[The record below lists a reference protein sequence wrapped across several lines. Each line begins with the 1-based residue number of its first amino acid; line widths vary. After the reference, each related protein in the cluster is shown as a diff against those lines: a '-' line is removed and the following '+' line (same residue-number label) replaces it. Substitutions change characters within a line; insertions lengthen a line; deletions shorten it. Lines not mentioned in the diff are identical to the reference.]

1 MGSTLRAASEMIMS
15 QVRTFIVGSVLA
27 VCACG
32 GGAAGPSS
40 PSPTP
45 APATAPASEAVTA
58 SYEYAVTGSPTDVV
72 RTTTP
77 GYLLMGGGTDV
88 DDAMR
93 WLIAHAGGGDIL
105 VLRATGTSAYN
116 PYIAG
121 LGTVNSVA
129 TLILKARE
137 ASADPFVLDKVQH
150 AEAIFLAGGDQSNY
164 VTMWKDTPLED
175 AIRAAAAR
183 GVPVGG
189 TSAGLAVLGQF
200 VYAALNESTVSATA
214 LANPYDG
221 SITLDRGFLDLPM
234 LEGLITDSHFVTRD
248 RLGRLVTFLARL
260 LQDGW
265 TSNARGIGIDER
277 TAVLVDGAGRATIAG
292 SGAAYFLR
300 ATGKPATCEPGTPL
314 RINDISVYR
323 VAGTAAFDL
332 RGWSGTGG
340 TEYRVSAAAGTLT
353 STQPGG
359 SVY

>member
-1 MGSTLRAASEMIMS
+1 MTSTPRAAPETITRRM
-15 QVRTFIVGSVLA
+15 RAFIVGSVLA
-27 VCACG
+27 VYACG

-40 PSPTP
+40 PSPTQTSP
-45 APATAPASEAVTA
+45 SPASPAVTA
-58 SYEYAVTGSPTDVV
+58 AYEYAVTGSPTDIV
-72 RTTTP
+72 RPTTA
-77 GYLLMGGGTDV
+77 GYVLMGGGTDV
-88 DDAMR
+88 DEAMR
-93 WLIAHAGGGDIL
+93 WLIARSGGGDIL

-121 LGTVNSVA
+121 LGTVNSAA

-150 AEAIFLAGGDQSNY
+150 AEAIFLAGGDQSDY

-200 VYAALNESTVSATA
+200 VYAALNASAVSATV
-214 LANPYDG
+214 LANPYD
-221 SITLDRGFLDLPM
+221 SSVTLDRGFLDLPG

-248 RLGRLVTFLARL
+248 RLGRLVTFLGRL

-265 TSNARGIGIDER
+265 TTDARAVGIDER
-277 TAVLVDGAGRATIAG
+277 TAVLVDAAGRATIVG

-300 ATGKPATCEPGTPL
+300 SAGRPASCEPGTSL
-314 RINDISVYR
+314 RIDAVDVYK
-323 VAGTAAFDL
+323 ASGTATFDL
-332 RGWSGTGG
+332 RAWSGAGG
-340 TEYRVSAAAGTLT
+340 TPYRVSAAAGAIT

-359 SVY
+359 SPY

>member
-1 MGSTLRAASEMIMS
+1 MTMTHA
-15 QVRTFIVGSVLA
+15 RTFIVGTVLA
-27 VCACG
+27 VYACG

-40 PSPTP
+40 PSSPSA
-45 APATAPASEAVTA
+45 APSSEAVTA
-58 SYEYAVTGSPTDVV
+58 SYEYAVTGSSTDVV

-121 LGTVNSVA
+121 LGTVNSAA

-137 ASADPFVLDKVQH
+137 ASSDPFVLDKVQR

-221 SITLDRGFLDLPM
+221 SITLDRGFLDLPG

-248 RLGRLVTFLARL
+248 RLGRLVTFMARL
-260 LQDGW
+260 IQDGW
-265 TSNARGIGIDER
+265 TPAARGIGIDER

-300 ATGKPATCEPGTPL
+300 AAGKPATCEPGAAL
-314 RINDISVYR
+314 RFGGVEVYR
-323 VAGTAAFDL
+323 ATTTAAFDL
-332 RGWSGTGG
+332 RAWSGTGG
-340 TEYRVSAAAGTLT
+340 AEYRVSAAAGAIT